1 MNDTYLVLTIS
12 IVAGVIQAIF
22 WRWVSS
28 IGDSNK
34 ENSKKLEHFGAEL
47 AELRAEVYRDY
58 QSKNNAHIDNQRILE
73 SLSDL
78 KADVKELSHK
88 LDKKV
93 DK

>member
-1 MNDTYLVLTIS
+1 M
-12 IVAGVIQAIF
+12 IQAIF

-34 ENSKKLEHFGAEL
+34 ENSKRLENFGSEL

-78 KADVKELSHK
+78 KTDVKELSHK

>member
-1 MNDTYLVLTIS
+1 MTDTYLVLTIS

-34 ENSKKLEHFGAEL
+34 ENSKKLENFGSEL

>member
-34 ENSKKLEHFGAEL
+34 ENSKRLENFGSEL

-78 KADVKELSHK
+78 KTDVKELSHK